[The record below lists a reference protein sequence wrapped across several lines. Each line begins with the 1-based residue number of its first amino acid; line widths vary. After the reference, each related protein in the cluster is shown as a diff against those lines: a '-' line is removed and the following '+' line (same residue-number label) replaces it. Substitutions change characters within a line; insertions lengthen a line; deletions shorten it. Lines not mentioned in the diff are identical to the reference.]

1 VRVLLPAQP
10 GCPLNRCCFQDESI
24 EMTDSRSAEDMRY
37 EMACNRLANE
47 AVRRLSADNVTVL
60 LIAVKHS

>member
-1 VRVLLPAQP
+1 MRVLLPAQP